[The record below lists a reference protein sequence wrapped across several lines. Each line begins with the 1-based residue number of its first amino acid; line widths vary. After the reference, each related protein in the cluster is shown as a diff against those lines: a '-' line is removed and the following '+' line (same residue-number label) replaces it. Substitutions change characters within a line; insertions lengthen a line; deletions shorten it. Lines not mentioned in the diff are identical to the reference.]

1 MRKTTLM
8 MTLLSLFISF
18 GLAYGQE
25 QRTINSQ
32 EFQKEGKAWK
42 LKDPV
47 SKKLFN
53 ISEEI
58 TIYYENPPSKE
69 EIERL
74 ARDYN
79 LTLLRGNRLG
89 FYDFKVGNFE
99 KILATYQSL
108 SQDRSLNKVFV
119 NSMGE
124 YILTP
129 NDPQYSQQWYMEQTS
144 DADIDIEDAWNITT
158 GSNTIVVGIL
168 DSGTDWDH
176 EDLGLGTDTYQNI
189 FLNTGEDAWTNPNN
203 PSTGNGIDDDG
214 NGFIDDWK
222 GWDFVNS
229 NNDARGPFWHGTH
242 VAGIVGAKTNNGTGI
257 AGIAGGNNGQ
267 GSLLM
272 NIGVGDFAPSGAI
285 LDDAILYAS
294 DNGADIIQLSLT
306 VPQTPAIDA
315 ALQTAYNNGV
325 FIVCASG
332 NGSSST
338 TISYP
343 SSNANVLSVG
353 ASNQTDTFANFSNRG
368 PDLDMAAPGVG
379 IRSTQ
384 NGNTYANSD
393 GTSFAAPMVS
403 GTVALM
409 RSVAPNM
416 NNEAV
421 ENALKCTADEVG
433 GYNYNWNPA
442 EPGHSQQLGHGRLN
456 THDAVVAANT
466 GDIYIR
472 DNTSDDGTEP
482 STGTLWLSPDIWIR
496 HNDDGG
502 LTHQNPEY
510 KTMSPNWVYIRITRK
525 NCSMVQ
531 DGVLNLYWSKASTG
545 LSWPLHWDN
554 YFQTTSAG
562 NILHGD
568 FIGSVPVP
576 LNPDDD
582 FILKLP
588 WYPPN
593 PADFDNDIHHFCL
606 LARIV
611 SAQDPIG
618 TETSAVWQNTRNNNN
633 IAWKNVS
640 VYDLNQFNNMAPSV
654 FIRNT
659 DEATRNIHLQ
669 FELLDNNTGLPF
681 EEIGTFEI
689 IPDERLNE
697 LFLRANLEGVKAA
710 GDGAYQI
717 EDINGG
723 IFNIQAPPLETFSA
737 TLRITPFGQI
747 GDGRS
752 FMFNLKQLDEKFTV
766 TGGEGFLAGNFGGDV
781 RQTEREDITTTTL
794 DRINIYPNPTSEE
807 ITIDLD
813 TVYKTLSVEI
823 IDIYGNVVLTQTQ
836 NNSNRII
843 VNLKAPRGIY
853 NVKVT
858 TEKGEVIT
866 SRVVKE

>member
-1 MRKTTLM
+1 
-8 MTLLSLFISF
+8 MTVMCLFLSL
-18 GLAYGQE
+18 GLAFGQE
-25 QRTINSQ
+25 QRTINKQ
-32 EFQKEGKAWK
+32 EFIKEKNVWK
-42 LKDPV
+42 LKDEV

-53 ISEEI
+53 VSDEI
-58 TIYYENPPSKE
+58 TIYYEKPPSKE
-69 EIERL
+69 ELQRL
-74 ARDYN
+74 AKLYD
-79 LTLLRGNRLG
+79 LQLVRGNRLG
-89 FYDFKVGNFE
+89 FYDFKVGDFE
-99 KILATYQSL
+99 KILTTYQSL

-119 NSMGE
+119 NTMGE

-129 NDPQYSQQWYMEQTS
+129 NDPQFAQQWYLEQTS
-144 DADIDIEDAWNITT
+144 DADIDASDAWNITT
-158 GSNTIVVGIL
+158 GSNTITVAIL
-168 DSGTDWDH
+168 DSGTDWEH
-176 EDLGLGTDTYQNI
+176 EDLGLGTDSYQNI

-222 GWDFVNS
+222 GWDFGNG
-229 NNDARGPFWHGTH
+229 NNDSRGTNFHGTH
-242 VAGIVGAKTNNGTGI
+242 VAGIVGAKTNNATGI
-257 AGIAGGNNGQ
+257 AGIAGGNNAQ

-272 NIGVGDFAPSGAI
+272 IAGVGDSFPVGSI

-306 VPQTPAIDA
+306 VVSNPAIDA

-332 NGSSST
+332 NGGSSS

-343 SSNANVLSVG
+343 SSNANVFSVG
-353 ASNQTDTFANFSNRG
+353 ATNQTDTFATFSNRG
-368 PDLDMAAPGVG
+368 PNLDMSAPGVG

-384 NGNTYANSD
+384 LNDTYGNSN
-393 GTSFAAPMVS
+393 GTSFAAPTVS

-409 RSVAPNM
+409 RSIAPNM
-416 NNEAV
+416 SNEAV

-456 THDAVVAANT
+456 TNDAVIAANT
-466 GDIYIR
+466 GDIFIK
-472 DNTSDDGTEP
+472 DTNTDDGTEP
-482 STGTLWLSPDIWIR
+482 SSGTMWLSPDIWVR

-502 LTHQNPEY
+502 LVHQNPEY
-510 KTMSPNWVYIRITRK
+510 KTLSPNWVYVRITRK

-545 LSWPLHWDN
+545 LSWPIHWDN

-576 LNPDDD
+576 LTPEEE
-582 FILKLP
+582 FIVKLP

-611 SAQDPIG
+611 STQDPIG
-618 TETSAVWQNTRNNNN
+618 TETTSVYNNTRNNNN

-640 VYDLNQFNNMAPSV
+640 VYDLNQFNNAPSV
-654 FIRNT
+654 FIRNV
-659 DEATRNIHLQ
+659 DEEFENIHLR
-669 FELLDNNTGLPF
+669 FELTDNTTGLPF
-681 EEIGTFEI
+681 EEIGTFHI
-689 IPDERLNE
+689 IPDEPLNA
-697 LFLRANLEGVKAA
+697 LFKRANMEGIKQV
-710 GDGAYQI
+710 DENTYQI
-717 EDINGG
+717 ENLNAG
-723 IFNIQAPPLETFSA
+723 IFNIQAPASKTYSA

-747 GDGRS
+747 EEGRS
-752 FMFNLKQLDEKFTV
+752 FMFNLIQMNERFTDV
-766 TGGEGFLAGNFGGDV
+766 GGEGFLVGNFKQGTQKTV
-781 RQTEREDITTTTL
+781 EEEVSTTADL
-794 DRINIYPNPTSEE
+794 VKIYPNPTSEE

-813 TVYKTLSVEI
+813 ATYRTLTVEV
-823 IDIYGNVVLTQTQ
+823 IDIYGNVVLKRTQ
-836 NNSNRII
+836 NNTKSMTI
-843 VNLKAPRGIY
+843 NLKAPKGLY

-858 TEKGEVIT
+858 TEKGEIIT
-866 SRVVKE
+866 SRIIKQ